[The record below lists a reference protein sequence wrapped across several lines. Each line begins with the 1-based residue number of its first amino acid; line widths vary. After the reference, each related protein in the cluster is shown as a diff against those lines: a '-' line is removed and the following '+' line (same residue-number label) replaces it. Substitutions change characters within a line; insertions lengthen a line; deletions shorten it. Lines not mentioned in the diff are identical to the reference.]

1 MSVGWL
7 MSNDLVQTLKNVQ
20 ENWITNLPSK
30 KPYWFGFGTL
40 FSYAVFFVCW
50 NKPWQASKPFVKFS
64 QKLTFA
70 LLLYDTKHE
79 QRSREG

>member
-30 KPYWFGFGTL
+30 KPY
-40 FSYAVFFVCW
+40 YAVFFVCW
-50 NKPWQASKPFVKFS
+50 NKRG
-64 QKLTFA
+64 KL
-70 LLLYDTKHE
+70 LNL
-79 QRSREG
+79 S